1 MYRRLI
7 AVLALVHGA
16 LFALLIIALASAGAL
31 DGTALAVAA
40 VVVGAAGIASSA
52 LLALALAPLRR
63 AQRGANAIAQGDL
76 SQRIEASSP
85 FESDELALAFN
96 AMAQSLEERITSS
109 AQERDRLLAALD
121 SSVNAVLAVDSDGQI
136 SFANVA
142 AERLF
147 ERPRDELLG
156 NSVAWVLPDE
166 QVIDA
171 LRKSRQEGRAETCVI
186 ERPGR
191 QYLEV
196 FSTPIIGGDWAALL
210 MFHDIT
216 DVKRTEQVRR
226 DFVANV
232 SHELRTPL
240 ASIKSVIE
248 TLQGGALDD
257 KRAAKDFLRRAEGEA
272 DRLVQLVE
280 ELLELSRIEAGV
292 VPLAREPVEID
303 AVLKEAVNRLM
314 PQAIRRQVALTL
326 DTKDDLPAVIGDATR
341 LERVALNLI
350 HNAIKFTPA
359 GGSINVSA
367 NREDSSVIVR
377 VRDTGLGIEPEEL
390 PRIFERFYKTD
401 RSRESVGTGLGLAVV
416 KHTVEAHGGAVRV
429 ESVPRQGATF
439 SFTLPIAHD

>member
-1 MYRRLI
+1 
-7 AVLALVHGA
+7 
-16 LFALLIIALASAGAL
+16 
-31 DGTALAVAA
+31 
-40 VVVGAAGIASSA
+40 
-52 LLALALAPLRR
+52 
-63 AQRGANAIAQGDL
+63 
-76 SQRIEASSP
+76 
-85 FESDELALAFN
+85 
-96 AMAQSLEERITSS
+96 SS

-121 SSVNAVLAVDSDGQI
+121 SSVNAVLAVDSEGQI

-147 ERPRDELLG
+147 ERPRDDLLG

-171 LRKSRQEGRAETCVI
+171 VRQSRQEGRAETCVI

-196 FSTPIIGGDWAALL
+196 FSTPIIGGDWVALL

-248 TLQGGALDD
+248 TLQAGALDD

-303 AVLKEAVNRLM
+303 AVLNEAVNRLM
-314 PQAIRRQVALTL
+314 PQAIRRQVSLTL

-367 NREDSSVIVR
+367 NYEDNSVIVR
-377 VRDTGLGIEPEEL
+377 VRDTGLGIEPEQL

-416 KHTVEAHGGAVRV
+416 KHTVEAHGGVVRV
-429 ESVPRQGATF
+429 ESVTRHGTTF
-439 SFTLPIAHD
+439 SFTLPIAHP